1 MLKLRDGNIG
11 EKALV
16 TTGAK
21 EIIIHANIET
31 HLEDDRSLD
40 KNLEFLRDIAIMDE
54 TRPGLINNKCADA
67 IKFQINITAIV
78 GIQRHHQ

>member
-16 TTGAK
+16 TTGVK
-21 EIIIHANIET
+21 QIIIHANIET

-40 KNLEFLRDIAIMDE
+40 KNLEFLRDIDRA
-54 TRPGLINNKCADA
+54 RSY
-67 IKFQINITAIV
+67 
-78 GIQRHHQ
+78 

>member
-21 EIIIHANIET
+21 QVIIHANMET

-40 KNLEFLRDIAIMDE
+40 KI
-54 TRPGLINNKCADA
+54 
-67 IKFQINITAIV
+67 
-78 GIQRHHQ
+78 